1 MVYTSLPHKWIN
13 GIPYSGWTSLGHSNL
28 LNTVEKS
35 DKTIKINLLLPAF
48 AAPTFTWKI
57 PLLKNPDTEK
67 PLRMNITLWAYT
79 ATHAQGHKELFY
91 EIINEHITK
100 VPATA
105 IPAITY
111 DISAAAQTGNIIQ
124 RTTGS
129 LNVEFP
135 SYTPI
140 IGDVIEAKLLARA
153 VGFKAIPSFW
163 NPASFIDASYT
174 FFFFKNINFVIG

>member
-1 MVYTSLPHKWIN
+1 
-13 GIPYSGWTSLGHSNL
+13 
-28 LNTVEKS
+28 
-35 DKTIKINLLLPAF
+35 
-48 AAPTFTWKI
+48 
-57 PLLKNPDTEK
+57 
-67 PLRMNITLWAYT
+67 MNITLWAYT

-100 VPATA
+100 VPATT
-105 IPAITY
+105 IPTIAY
-111 DISAAAQTGNIIQ
+111 DISAAAQASNIIQ
-124 RTTGS
+124 STAGS

-163 NPASFIDASYT
+163 SPASFMDGSYT